1 METEKQDRTEQLRF
15 SDQLIGQLASLITI
29 AMVTQTN
36 VVDHFR
42 MIRVEES
49 DQKGMEGKL
58 VLTKDYVEVYNKQVE
73 ELTKMIEEQEKT
85 KQ

>member
-42 MIRVEES
+42 IIRVEES

-58 VLTKDYVEVYNKQVE
+58 ELTKDYVEVYNKQVE